1 MTKAPADLE
10 PVSTAPSI
18 PDDLEPVA
26 QDGPAPAA
34 SARPSASVAPSV
46 ATPPPRDWHRA
57 FASLTDSN
65 VKLDFATESALTGVD
80 ATSENQK
87 QGRAHAITRAFLID
101 RMPNVTPQYL
111 DANWEATKLSYA
123 KNEMGFAFKGTDLDP
138 SELNPRVMA
147 AIGRTPPGQISD
159 ETLAGLIDNALKEGD
174 EHRSKLAYAW
184 EEFNKPLI
192 HLPKAPDDL
201 PNLPQAGPNNPAL
214 LGAVYNGLKPFIEGV
229 SSPVGIATLGVA
241 PALKAAAA
249 TYPAAKAALLGMGG
263 LFTGLMGHETVK
275 NAEEVKRVEDDP
287 NSSWQDKVTAWTGA
301 VGSAAATVLGV
312 LGVALE
318 ALPKTEAAKIVE
330 QIKDK
335 SPAEAAEVLREVAV
349 TTDHI
354 GASDFLHD
362 AARELEKIPPPTVG
376 TVAEPIGGGLE
387 RTSDGMVRPVKS
399 AAKETSQPTEERA
412 TEPAVEKAEKE
423 ASPEEKK
430 VTAETLP
437 DDLVSIKNETMD
449 KILADAGMEP
459 AKPGERVKEKG
470 LLADAQAA
478 MEKDSR
484 AGENLVEDLSR
495 KIRPP
500 TPQES
505 ALLTVETRR
514 LVNERNVVRKEIA
527 DSITKGEGDDA
538 RASLRVRLAKANDA
552 IFKVAQI
559 DKQAG
564 TQSGQSL
571 ALRKMM
577 LKEDYSPVALER
589 RVSQAKGGK
598 LTESELG
605 EVEKLSAQIKEA
617 EAENAKLKAEK
628 TAAEKA
634 LAEKPKG
641 ERTTARRAPP
651 SRVSSYLTEQ
661 AAAARERIAKRAGIS
676 SSVVGD
682 EGPKR
687 STLAADIQD
696 YAIVGAELI
705 VRGTEA
711 FADWGAA
718 MTKEFGDAIKPHLQA
733 IFDKAHETL
742 SSANYDSLLD
752 RRKKQLESQ
761 ISKLKKQIDEGDLST
776 AGEKASRPSIE
787 EIETLEQQRDKL
799 RDERNGMREQ
809 AAKIKELESA
819 VAEKERKIADGD
831 LSVKGSPANRPAPEA
846 IERLKQERD
855 ALNKQI
861 AEARKE
867 AGKPS
872 AAEVLDRKVEELQR
886 KIAEKKAALKSGNI
900 GPKPS
905 AASRPQVKELEV
917 ARQELESLN
926 AEIAEARKGP
936 PKSKEEI
943 RVEQLDRQITE
954 VERQLKEGE
963 VFPEGKKPAATSP
976 EIAAREQRLAKL
988 KEERDYERQ
997 RLASPPDPKSKEE
1010 ISLQTRKANRAKRI
1024 AELEKQIATGDFSK
1038 PERTE
1043 PITDDELRRS
1053 DLKVAALK
1061 RKAEHMII
1069 EQEEA
1074 ARGKFYELKNL
1085 PETFSNYVRTGVL
1098 STLSIVTKL
1107 LSFSI
1112 TRPLIAP
1119 LQTAAGYGWSKLFPE
1134 AARKA
1139 SGEGVTHLFT
1149 ETAKDGVTEIP
1160 GAIRQEARA
1169 MAATITKGIREAA
1182 RVLSGGETTLST
1194 LYDPVRRA
1202 RRMYRPGDLVAALHE
1217 ALHLP
1222 SRMNEFERQLQ
1233 RKIAHAIRNDVD
1245 PTNEFVKA
1253 KLEKESWDA
1262 SKGAAFIQENR
1273 LSKAWANGIRTLASK
1288 DSAGELSKRGVVGA
1302 ALLRSWEPITTVP
1315 VNIADDILVESSP
1328 IGLVGKAGAT
1338 AAARAWNDIR
1348 GKTGGFKDMTDDQAN
1363 KFMRLLAKGTIG
1375 SAFLY
1380 LGWANR
1386 DQLGGLHL
1394 RGEKRKPTDLRQGE
1408 MKVGDTTIP
1417 ANLLHNTF
1425 MAEANIG
1432 ASIGRLWSVPFNKLN
1447 PESYEAAMRVGEV
1460 AMGVVEEVPMAQLVT
1475 DLDKI
1480 FDPKQR
1486 ETVLAAKAALFLV
1499 PGFSDYVARQTDK
1512 PVWFSPFEDTVQ
1524 RKPDTKKGIVE
1535 EVKQNFESRIPGLRE
1550 NVPES
1555 KAQRQRDIRER
1566 LKK

>member
-1 MTKAPADLE
+1 MSAAPADLE
-10 PVSTAPSI
+10 PVSTAPAV
-18 PDDLEPVA
+18 PDDLEPVT
-26 QDGPAPAA
+26 QES
-34 SARPSASVAPSV
+34 SALAVSSRPSPSV
-46 ATPPPRDWHRA
+46 PPSATTPPPRDWHRA

-65 VKLDFATESALTGVD
+65 VKLDFATESALIGVD
-80 ATSENQK
+80 SISDNQK
-87 QGRAHAITRAFLID
+87 QGRAHAITRAFLLD
-101 RMPNVTPQYL
+101 RMPNVTPKYL
-111 DANWEATKLSYA
+111 DANWEAVKLSYA
-123 KNEMGFAFKGTDLDP
+123 KNEMGFAFKGTELDP

-174 EHRSKLAYAW
+174 EHRSKLSFAW
-184 EEFNKPLI
+184 EEFNKPLVQ
-192 HLPKAPDDL
+192 LPKAPDYL
-201 PNLPQAGPNNPAL
+201 PNLVTLGPSNPAL
-214 LGAVYNGLKPFIEGV
+214 MGAVYNGLKPFIEGL
-229 SSPVGIATLGVA
+229 SSPVGMGTLGIGA
-241 PALKAAAA
+241 ELKAAAD
-249 TYPAAKAALLGMGG
+249 TYPLAKAALIGMSG

-275 NAEEVKRVEDDP
+275 NYEEVKRVEADP
-287 NSSWQDKVTAWTGA
+287 KSSWQDRVTAWTGA
-301 VGSAAATVLGV
+301 VAAAGATILGV
-312 LGVALE
+312 LGLGLE
-318 ALPKTEAAKIVE
+318 ALPKTEAAKVVE
-330 QIKDK
+330 EMKGK
-335 SPAEAAEVLREVAV
+335 EPAKAAEVLREAAV
-349 TTDHI
+349 TTDQV
-354 GASDFLHD
+354 GASDFLND
-362 AARELEKIPPPTVG
+362 AARELEKIPPPPAG
-376 TVAEPIGGGLE
+376 MLAEPIGAGLE
-387 RTSDGMVRPVKS
+387 RTSDGTVRPVKS
-399 AAKETSQPTEERA
+399 ASKEAAKPADETPL
-412 TEPAVEKAEKE
+412 EPAGEKAEKE
-423 ASPEEKK
+423 ASPDEKPT
-430 VTAETLP
+430 TAETLP

-449 KILADAGMEP
+449 KILAEAGMEP
-459 AKPGERVKEKG
+459 AKPGERVTEKG
-470 LLADAQAA
+470 LLAEAQSA

-514 LVNERNVVRKEIA
+514 LVNERNTVRKEIA
-527 DSITKGEGDDA
+527 ESISKNEGDDA
-538 RASLRVRLAKANDA
+538 RASLRVRLAKVNDA
-552 IFKVAQI
+552 IFKIAQI

-571 ALRKMM
+571 ALRKIM
-577 LKEDYSPVALER
+577 LREDYSPVALER

-617 EAENAKLKAEK
+617 VAENTKLKTDKA
-628 TAAEKA
+628 AAEKA

-641 ERTTARRAPP
+641 ERTPARRSPP

-661 AAAARERIAKRAGIS
+661 AAAARERIAKRAGFS
-676 SSVVGD
+676 ASVVGD

-687 STLAADIQD
+687 RTLAADFQD

-711 FADWGAA
+711 FADWSAA
-718 MTKEFGDAIKPHLQA
+718 MAKDFGDAIKPHLQA
-733 IFDKAHETL
+733 IFNKAHETVA
-742 SSANYDSLLD
+742 SANYDSLLD
-752 RRKKQLESQ
+752 QRKKQLESQ
-761 ISKLKKQIDEGDLST
+761 IAKLTKKIDEGDTST
-776 AGEKASRPSIE
+776 AGEKASRPSIK

-799 RDERNGMREQ
+799 RDELSSMREQ
-809 AAKIKELESA
+809 AAKVKELELA
-819 VAEKERKIADGD
+819 IAEKEKKIAEGD
-831 LSVKGSPANRPAPEA
+831 LTAKGSLANRPASEA

-861 AEARKE
+861 TEARKE
-867 AGKPS
+867 AAKPS
-872 AAEVLDRKVEELQR
+872 AAEALESKVEALQR

-900 GPKPS
+900 GSKPT
-905 AASRPQVKELEV
+905 AANRPQIKELEQ

-936 PKSKEEI
+936 AKSKEEL
-943 RVEQLDRQITE
+943 RVEQLDRQIAE
-954 VERQLKEGE
+954 VERQIKDGE
-963 VFPEGKKPAATSP
+963 VFPEGKKPAVASP
-976 EIAAREQRLAKL
+976 EIAARQQRLAKL

-997 RLASPPDPKSKEE
+997 RLSSPPDPLNKDQQ
-1010 ISLQTRKANRAKRI
+1010 SLQLRKARRAERI

-1038 PERTE
+1038 PERAE
-1043 PITDDELRRS
+1043 PITDDELRAA
-1053 DLKVAALK
+1053 DLKVERLK
-1061 RKAEHMII
+1061 RTAEHMII
-1069 EQEEA
+1069 EQEA
-1074 ARGKFYELKNL
+1074 TARGKFYELKNL

-1119 LQTAAGYGWSKLFPE
+1119 LQTASGYGWSKMFPE

-1149 ETAKDGVTEIP
+1149 ETAKDGITEIP

-1169 MAATITKGIREAA
+1169 MAATITKGIKEAG
-1182 RVLSGGETTLST
+1182 RVLKLEESTMST
-1194 LYDPVRRA
+1194 LYDPVRRN
-1202 RRMYRPGDLVAALHE
+1202 RRWFRPGDVVAALHE

-1233 RKIAHAIRNDVD
+1233 RKIAHAIRNDID

-1253 KLEKESWDA
+1253 KLEKEAWDA

-1273 LSKAWANGIRTLASK
+1273 LSKAWANGIRTLAAPDK
-1288 DSAGELSKRGVVGA
+1288 AGETSGKGLIGA

-1315 VNIADDILVESSP
+1315 VNIANDVLFESSP
-1328 IGLVGKAGAT
+1328 LGVARAGAT
-1338 AAARAWNDIR
+1338 AAARAWHEIK
-1348 GKTGGFKDMTDDQAN
+1348 GQTGNFKDMTDEQAN
-1363 KFMRLLAKGTIG
+1363 RFMRLLAKGTIG

-1386 DQLGGLHL
+1386 DQLGGLYI
-1394 RGEKRKPTDLRQGE
+1394 RGEKRKPTDLRPGE
-1408 MKVGDTTIP
+1408 MKAGATTIP

-1432 ASIGRLWSVPFNKLN
+1432 ASLGRLWSVPFNKLN
-1447 PESYEAAMRVGEV
+1447 PEPYEAAMRVGEV

-1499 PGFSDYVARQTDK
+1499 PGFSDYIARQTDK

-1535 EVKQNFESRIPGLRE
+1535 EVKQQFESRIPGLRQ

-1555 KAQRQRDIRER
+1555 KAQRALDIRER